1 MLRTL
6 LVLALVVGCLSTD
19 VHFGEIDVYNFGVLS
34 TTRAQSGNLD
44 PDLYVLSPEVL
55 NALKQGLPIV
65 ALESTVI
72 SHGIFS
78 F

>member
-6 LVLALVVGCLSTD
+6 LVLALVVGCLAD

-44 PDLYVLSPEVL
+44 PNLYVLSPEVL